1 MKDLEISAPEL
12 VEFVERFVLTR
23 PKEKRLEKHLI
34 INTTTNVDD
43 DEVGITHKQL
53 ERLSESLRYDA
64 NDIQTERFKLAPC
77 VACEEICYFGYDDD
91 DDWGARPF
99 VCAACGEPFC
109 GVDSHGT
116 TLCVIDYEGGK
127 PSCDECD
134 VSPLC
139 MRGGCS
145 SSSPKYIDD
154 RTISC
159 ECGNRYVPEHSVCP
173 DEWLKG
179 LVKCAAQGC
188 GKNLCNQSGVGCCR
202 THYGSP
208 DLTLS
213 FECNI
218 CEKVWC
224 SDHIPQG
231 TRSCERCLCDNDR
244 DDFCACPSCIQ
255 ENKDTGE
262 YFKLCKCEAKL
273 ACNICAKK
281 MTNRFTDAY
290 YTFAHSWDER
300 RSEFRLICSECK
312 P

>member
-1 MKDLEISAPEL
+1 MRWGSPTNSSSASA
-12 VEFVERFVLTR
+12 
-23 PKEKRLEKHLI
+23 
-34 INTTTNVDD
+34 N
-43 DEVGITHKQL
+43 KQL

-64 NDIQTERFKLAPC
+64 NDVHTERFKLAPC

-173 DEWLKG
+173 DE
-179 LVKCAAQGC
+179 
-188 GKNLCNQSGVGCCR
+188 
-202 THYGSP
+202 
-208 DLTLS
+208 
-213 FECNI
+213 
-218 CEKVWC
+218 
-224 SDHIPQG
+224 
-231 TRSCERCLCDNDR
+231 
-244 DDFCACPSCIQ
+244 
-255 ENKDTGE
+255 
-262 YFKLCKCEAKL
+262 
-273 ACNICAKK
+273 
-281 MTNRFTDAY
+281 
-290 YTFAHSWDER
+290 
-300 RSEFRLICSECK
+300 
-312 P
+312 